1 MVRAPSLTKYRVLIL
16 HRSGLSGVPP
26 DIEMNI
32 MPSRC
37 GVDGILKPFVWVGF

>member
-16 HRSGLSGVPP
+16 HRSGLSGVP